1 MTPAQRLAPSADE
14 VRALE
19 AIDEAAIVAELQ
31 ELVAIPSVS
40 GSDAESD
47 IQHVL
52 AERLLAADLD
62 VDLWALDLPRLQ
74 ARPDFPGCE
83 VERAEAWGLVAKT
96 GDGVPALALQA
107 HVDVVPPGSLRA
119 WPTDPFRA
127 EVVGGSV
134 RGRGTCDMKAGLVA
148 NLAAIR
154 AVRAAGIRLERP
166 AALHFVVGEED
177 GGLGAFATLD
187 RGHHA
192 DACVITEPTS
202 GTLVT
207 ATAGALTF
215 ELTVVGAA
223 THASTAYAGESA
235 LRHFVP
241 LLTAIEDLERR
252 RNQAVDSLMSE
263 YPVAYPISVGKV
275 VAGDW
280 ASTVPDLLVA
290 EGRLGVCLDEDPAD
304 ARAALEEAVAD
315 AASRVAWLRRHPPSI
330 RWTGGQFASGR
341 LVDGAPL
348 LGLLEEAVGAVD
360 PLRTLE
366 PRGVPYGSDLRLY
379 AHAGIPTLHYGP
391 GDVRVAHS
399 PHEQVPIDEIVTVAQ
414 VLTLALIRACGGS
427 TLGR

>member
-1 MTPAQRLAPSADE
+1 MLA
-14 VRALE
+14 
-19 AIDEAAIVAELQ
+19 
-31 ELVAIPSVS
+31 
-40 GSDAESD
+40 
-47 IQHVL
+47 
-52 AERLLAADLD
+52 
-62 VDLWALDLPRLQ
+62 
-74 ARPDFPGCE
+74 
-83 VERAEAWGLVAKT
+83 
-96 GDGVPALALQA
+96 
-107 HVDVVPPGSLRA
+107 
-119 WPTDPFRA
+119 
-127 EVVGGSV
+127 
-134 RGRGTCDMKAGLVA
+134 
-148 NLAAIR
+148 
-154 AVRAAGIRLERP
+154 
-166 AALHFVVGEED
+166 
-177 GGLGAFATLD
+177 
-187 RGHHA
+187 
-192 DACVITEPTS
+192 
-202 GTLVT
+202 
-207 ATAGALTF
+207 
-215 ELTVVGAA
+215 
-223 THASTAYAGESA
+223 
-235 LRHFVP
+235 
-241 LLTAIEDLERR
+241 AIEDLERR

-427 TLGR
+427 TLWR

>member
-1 MTPAQRLAPSADE
+1 MTLHQWLAPSADE

-19 AIDEAAIVAELQ
+19 AIDEAAVVAELQ
-31 ELVAIPSVS
+31 GLVAIPSVS

-52 AERLLAADLD
+52 AERLRAADLD

-74 ARPDFPGCE
+74 AHPDFPGCE
-83 VERAEAWGLVAKT
+83 VERSEAWGLVAGT

-127 EVVGGSV
+127 QVTAGSV

-187 RGHHA
+187 RGHLA

-207 ATAGALTF
+207 ANAGALTF

-241 LLTAIEDLERR
+241 LLAAIEELERR
-252 RNQAVDSLMSE
+252 RNRHADSLMGE

-290 EGRLGVCLDEDPAD
+290 EGRVGVCLDEDPAD
-304 ARAALEEAVAD
+304 ARAALEEAVLE
-315 AASRVAWLRRHPPSI
+315 AATRVPWLRRHPPSI

-399 PHEQVPIDEIVTVAQ
+399 PHEQVPIDEIVTVAR
-414 VLTLALIRACGGS
+414 VLTLALIRACEGS
-427 TLGR
+427 TPRG